1 MPHLIFRRFTFK
13 RTTLNHFKEGKL
25 VKNKIVHFFSLEPA
39 SGIMLM
45 IAAVLGIIVANS
57 ALSEHYF
64 GILGAYVGGMSV
76 SHWIN
81 DGLMAVFFL
90 FVGLEVKR
98 ELLQGELDTN
108 AKRILPGLAAFG
120 GLVLPALIYAL
131 FNSHNPETI
140 RGWAVP
146 AATDIAFALGVLA
159 LLGSRVPA
167 SLKIFLTA
175 LAIMDDLAV
184 IVVIA
189 LFYTESINFLYLIL
203 AGITLAALFALN
215 KKGILKTAPYLL
227 LGLLLWFFVLKTG
240 IHATLAGVLLAFA
253 IPLRVPDSIEEA
265 PLLTWEHALENPVAF
280 FVVPVFGFAN
290 AGVSFAGLDFSV
302 LFEPVVLG
310 IAAGLFVGKQI
321 GIFSVVWATVK
332 MGWTSL
338 PENASWL
345 QVYGVA
351 LLCGIGFTMSLFIS
365 LLAFTDPAIQ
375 DYSKVGVFLGSI
387 FSGVAGYLVLRYAG
401 KNSMA

>member
-1 MPHLIFRRFTFK
+1 M
-13 RTTLNHFKEGKL
+13 
-25 VKNKIVHFFSLEPA
+25 KNKIVHFFSLEPA
-39 SGIMLM
+39 AGIMLM
-45 IAAVLGIIVANS
+45 IAAVLGIIAANS

-159 LLGSRVPA
+159 LLGNRVPA

-215 KKGILKTAPYLL
+215 KKGILKTSPYLL
-227 LGLLLWFFVLKTG
+227 LGFLLWFFVLKTG

-310 IAAGLFVGKQI
+310 IAAGLFVGKQV
-321 GIFSVVWATVK
+321 GIFGVVWATVK

-365 LLAFTDPAIQ
+365 LLAFTEPAIQ

-387 FSGVAGYLVLRYAG
+387 FAGVAGYLVLRYAG
-401 KNSMA
+401 KHDAA

>member
-1 MPHLIFRRFTFK
+1 M
-13 RTTLNHFKEGKL
+13 
-25 VKNKIVHFFSLEPA
+25 KNKIVHFFSLEPA
-39 SGIMLM
+39 AGIMLM
-45 IAAVLGIIVANS
+45 IAAVLGIVAANS
-57 ALSEHYF
+57 ALSVHYF
-64 GILGAYVGGMSV
+64 GILNTYVGGMSV

-131 FNSHNPETI
+131 FNNHNPETI

-189 LFYTESINFLYLIL
+189 LFYTESINFIYLIL
-203 AGITLAALFALN
+203 AGITLAALFSLN
-215 KKGILKTAPYLL
+215 RKGILKTAPYLL

-310 IAAGLFVGKQI
+310 IAAGLFVGKQV
-321 GIFSVVWATVK
+321 GIFGMVWATVK